1 MGGIY
6 IMNLNLL
13 EEIKKQEIDIATSSS
28 SPTCIFLGGQ
38 PGSGKTKLID
48 CIKKDYPQK
57 NFAIIDADNYRKF
70 HPNKEFFLKDA
81 PTATLKTSEF
91 ANELE
96 FALLKYAIEKQK
108 DIIHVSTL
116 RATELMLKIMHRMV
130 LPYHY
135 TIQIY
140 ALSVP
145 LIESTLCSEE
155 RYEEQLLDT
164 NDIPR
169 FTNFN
174 FIQSADE
181 GFLKTIRLL
190 EKDSQID
197 TICIYQRGKTPSS
210 LPKQIYD
217 SKENI
222 TYSSA
227 VEAILT
233 NRQLQERELSSENIL
248 KRIELLYDKR
258 KQRNASEAEFSSLDQ
273 VYEFFKFSEK
283 TSNLER

>member
-1 MGGIY
+1 
-6 IMNLNLL
+6 MNLNVL

-70 HPNKEFFLKDA
+70 HPDKDAFLKDPA
-81 PTATLKTSEF
+81 TATLKTCEF

-96 FALLKYAIEKQK
+96 FALLKYSLEKQK

-116 RATELMLKIMHRMV
+116 RATELMLKIMHHMV

-155 RYEEQLLDT
+155 RYEEQLLNT

-190 EKDSQID
+190 EKDNQID
-197 TICIYQRGKTPSS
+197 NICIYQRGKTPSS
-210 LPKQIYD
+210 LPKQIY
-217 SKENI
+217 SNNKNKS
-222 TYSSA
+222 YSSA
-227 VEAILT
+227 SEAILV
-233 NRQLQERELSSENIL
+233 NRQLQEKQLSSEEIL
-248 KRIELLYDKR
+248 KRIKLLYDKR

-273 VYEFFKFSEK
+273 IYNFFKFSEK